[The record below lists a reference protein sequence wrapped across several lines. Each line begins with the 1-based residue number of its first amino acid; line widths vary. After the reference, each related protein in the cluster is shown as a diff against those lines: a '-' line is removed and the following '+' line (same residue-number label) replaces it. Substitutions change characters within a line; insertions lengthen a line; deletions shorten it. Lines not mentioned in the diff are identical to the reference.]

1 MGNSV
6 QPLNLTT
13 PISSEV
19 IVPKR
24 LEQTQGLPQ
33 QVVERKREVVTPA
46 EEVPREDVEK
56 ATEKLN
62 RLMGIIDKRLEFRIH
77 EQSHRVMVK
86 VIDQETGDVL
96 DEIPPKRILDI
107 LSSFSQVA
115 GIMVDK
121 YV

>member
-33 QVVERKREVVTPA
+33 QIVERKREVVTPA